1 MQLLFDFDNFLREV
15 LLVAQCSGGG
25 ENLPDKGR
33 HRGGESVELCV
44 GVKQIGRRQQLS
56 RAECTSRPLCCASQG
71 PAPLSAP
78 DMSL

>member
-33 HRGGESVELCV
+33 HGGERVSSCV
-44 GVKQIGRRQQLS
+44 LVSNRL
-56 RAECTSRPLCCASQG
+56 AEGCS
-71 PAPLSAP
+71 
-78 DMSL
+78 